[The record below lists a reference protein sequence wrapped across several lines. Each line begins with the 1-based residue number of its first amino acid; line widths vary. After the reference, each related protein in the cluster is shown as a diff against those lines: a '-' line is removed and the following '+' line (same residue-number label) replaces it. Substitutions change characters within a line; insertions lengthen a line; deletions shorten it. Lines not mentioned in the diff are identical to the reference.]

1 MKNLILIISVIA
13 LISCS
18 DESSNAQIET
28 STKAINSETQFMN
41 IFPPQGSEI
50 SKLTVSQNWKEIY
63 DYYLNNIETFKD
75 EPYYEYSKGLLIWKV
90 LNNEQF
96 KKHPNQT
103 EFIYMTKDVFNS
115 KLMNANLILDIIEH
129 YEKHEFEK
137 DEFNLPQ
144 LISKNQTYIENIIK
158 NLEIVRNDEKR
169 KSNSPINLESFG
181 FEEKIL
187 AFIE

>member
-1 MKNLILIISVIA
+1 MKNLILILCVIA
-13 LISCS
+13 IISCS
-18 DESSNAQIET
+18 EESSNARIET
-28 STKAINSETQFMN
+28 STKTVNSETRFMN

-63 DYYLNNIETFKD
+63 DYYLNNIETFRD

-96 KKHPNQT
+96 KKDPNKT

-137 DEFNLPQ
+137 DEFNLSR
-144 LISKNQTYIENIIK
+144 LITTNQTYIENIIT
-158 NLEIVRNDEKR
+158 NLEIVRKDDKR
-169 KSNSPINLESFG
+169 KSNSPINLESYG
-181 FEEKIL
+181 FEERL
-187 AFIE
+187 RAFIE